1 MQKPRHAAADLDELK
16 ALRKRCAMQR
26 KELEQLKAIVTVA
39 STSDVENVGIN
50 KTPDATNNRTTPS
63 ERKTGMFDD
72 NRLLVTPMK
81 NPEALANQR
90 TELGQVKP
98 LLDTQ
103 ARMRMVDALESIAVS
118 LQRLEEDWRG

>member
-1 MQKPRHAAADLDELK
+1 
-16 ALRKRCAMQR
+16 
-26 KELEQLKAIVTVA
+26 
-39 STSDVENVGIN
+39 
-50 KTPDATNNRTTPS
+50 
-63 ERKTGMFDD
+63 MFDD

>member
-1 MQKPRHAAADLDELK
+1 
-16 ALRKRCAMQR
+16 
-26 KELEQLKAIVTVA
+26 
-39 STSDVENVGIN
+39 
-50 KTPDATNNRTTPS
+50 
-63 ERKTGMFDD
+63 MFDD

-103 ARMRMVDALESIAVS
+103 ARMRMVDAPGINRREPPEARRGLEGLTMTDTTQEPQAPATKQADTTESKQVRELRKESAGYRTRAKDAET
-118 LQRLEEDWRG
+118 RLAEAEKR

>member
-1 MQKPRHAAADLDELK
+1 
-16 ALRKRCAMQR
+16 
-26 KELEQLKAIVTVA
+26 
-39 STSDVENVGIN
+39 
-50 KTPDATNNRTTPS
+50 
-63 ERKTGMFDD
+63 MFDD
-72 NRLLVTPMK
+72 NRPLVTPMK

>member
-1 MQKPRHAAADLDELK
+1 
-16 ALRKRCAMQR
+16 
-26 KELEQLKAIVTVA
+26 
-39 STSDVENVGIN
+39 
-50 KTPDATNNRTTPS
+50 
-63 ERKTGMFDD
+63 MFDE
-72 NRLLVTPMK
+72 NKLLVTPMQDG
-81 NPEALANQR
+81 EALANQR